1 MKFINSLILFCGITL
16 LVTSCKKDTETE
28 PEKTIGPKPT
38 ITIEFQAH
46 VKPLFDNYCNG
57 GYCHGGGA
65 DGKYFDTHANV
76 VMVPNATLL
85 GAINHTAG
93 FEPMPK
99 SQPKLRQ
106 GEIDTITTWINEGSL
121 NN

>member
-1 MKFINSLILFCGITL
+1 MKLIYSIVLLLGITL
-16 LVTSCKKDTETE
+16 LISSCKKDSDTDTE
-28 PEKTIGPKPT
+28 PKTTPSPT
-38 ITIEFQAH
+38 GTIEFQTH

-65 DGKYFDTHANV
+65 DGKYFLTHANV
-76 VMVPNATLL
+76 IAVPSDTLL

-93 FEPMPK
+93 FEPMPR
-99 SQPKLRQ
+99 SQPKLSQ
-106 GEIDTITTWINEGSL
+106 GKIDTITTWINEGRL